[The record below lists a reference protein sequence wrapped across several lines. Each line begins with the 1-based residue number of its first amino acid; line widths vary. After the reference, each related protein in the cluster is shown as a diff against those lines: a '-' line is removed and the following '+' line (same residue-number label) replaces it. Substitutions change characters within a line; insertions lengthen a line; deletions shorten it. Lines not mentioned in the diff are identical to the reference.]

1 MSNPSLSNPSSP
13 NPRAQAAK
21 ILQRVIY
28 QGESLST
35 ALPDDSEPLTRDFC
49 YGCLRWHEPLSAVLG
64 ELVSKPLKQKDKD
77 IECLL
82 RVGLYQI
89 IYQKTPDH
97 AAVNE
102 TVTALK
108 DLKKPWAKKLLN
120 GVMRN
125 FLREQETLL
134 AEIEKRQVVRYAFPL
149 WLIQAIKS
157 AYPDN
162 WESVLHESN
171 QRAPMTLRV
180 NLSRQTRD
188 EYLSK
193 LSSSEIKASAI
204 DQVKSAV
211 VLDQPINVHEL
222 PNFDEGGSSVQDAAA
237 QLATLLLDCKDGM
250 DVLDACAAPGGKTG
264 HILESANN
272 VSVLAID
279 SSEKRLQRVTENLDR
294 LDFNNAD
301 KVTLLAIDAADVDSY
316 PTDILFDRILL
327 DAPCS
332 ATGVIR
338 RHPDIKVL
346 RRESDIESL
355 QQQQERLL
363 DALWGKL
370 KKGGIMLYA
379 TCSILPQENED
390 QIKAFLIRQEDAET
404 VKIDKS
410 QGYGRQVFPGEES
423 MDGFYFAKIAKKVE

>member
-1 MSNPSLSNPSSP
+1 MNTAPT

-49 YGCLRWHEPLSAVLG
+49 YGCLRWHEPLSAILD
-64 ELVSKPLKQKDKD
+64 ELVSKPLKRKDKD

-125 FLREQETLL
+125 FLREQESLL
-134 AEIEKRQVVRYAFPL
+134 VEIEKRQVVRYAFPL
-149 WLIQAIKS
+149 WLIQAIKK

-162 WESVLHESN
+162 WERILHESN

-188 EYLSK
+188 EYVSK
-193 LSSSEIKASAI
+193 LLSSEIKASAI
-204 DQVKSAV
+204 EQVKSAV

-222 PNFDEGGSSVQDAAA
+222 PNFDEGESSVQDAAA

-250 DVLDACAAPGGKTG
+250 NVLDACAAPGGKTG

-272 VSVLAID
+272 LSVLAID

-294 LDFNNAD
+294 LGFKDNHNDNKIA
-301 KVTLLAIDAADVDSY
+301 LLALDAAEVENY
-316 PTDILFDRILL
+316 PEGSLFDRILL

-355 QQQQERLL
+355 QQQQKRLL

-370 KKGGIMLYA
+370 KEGGIMLYA

-390 QIKAFLIRQEDAET
+390 QIKAFLIRQEDAEI
-404 VKIDKS
+404 VKIDQS
-410 QGYGRQVFPGEES
+410 QGFGRQVFPGEES
-423 MDGFYFAKIAKKVE
+423 MDGFYFAKLLKT

>member
-1 MSNPSLSNPSSP
+1 MSNRINA
-13 NPRAQAAK
+13 RASAAK

-28 QGESLST
+28 NGESLST
-35 ALPDDSEPLTRDFC
+35 ALPTDSEPLTRDLC
-49 YGCLRWHEPLSAVLG
+49 YGCLRWHEPLSAILDQ
-64 ELVSKPLKQKDKD
+64 LVSKPLKQKDKD

-102 TVTALK
+102 TVSALK
-108 DLKKPWAKKLLN
+108 DLKKPWARKLLN

-125 FLREQETLL
+125 FLREQESIL
-134 AEIEKRQVVRYAFPL
+134 AESQKRQTVRYAFPL
-149 WLIQAIKS
+149 WLIKAIKI
-157 AYPDN
+157 AWPEN
-162 WESVLHESN
+162 WETILHESN

-193 LSSSEIKASAI
+193 LQSSEIKASPVE
-204 DQVKSAV
+204 QVESAV
-211 VLDQPINVHEL
+211 VLDQPISVHEL
-222 PNFDEGGSSVQDAAA
+222 PNFDEGEASVQDAAA
-237 QLATLLLDCKDGM
+237 QLATLLLDCKNGM
-250 DVLDACAAPGGKTG
+250 NVLDACAAPGGKTG
-264 HILESANN
+264 HILESASNL
-272 VSVLAID
+272 SVLAID

-294 LDFNNAD
+294 LGFNNPTND
-301 KVTLLAIDAADVDSY
+301 NNEVKLLAIDAADLGLY
-316 PTDILFDRILL
+316 PTDLMFDRILL

-346 RRESDIESL
+346 RRASDIESL
-355 QQQQERLL
+355 QEQQKRLL

-370 KKGGIMLYA
+370 KAGGVLLYA

-390 QIKAFLIRQEDAET
+390 QIEAFLKRQNNVEVMEMDQ
-404 VKIDKS
+404 S
-410 QGYGRQVFPGEES
+410 QGHGRQVFPGEES
-423 MDGFYFAKIAKKVE
+423 MDGFYFAKLSKKQD

>member
-1 MSNPSLSNPSSP
+1 MNTALPT

-28 QGESLST
+28 QGESLNT
-35 ALPDDSEPLTRDFC
+35 ALPTDSEPLTRDFC
-49 YGCLRWHEPLSAVLG
+49 YGCLRWHEPLSAILD

-120 GVMRN
+120 GVMRS
-125 FLREQETLL
+125 FLREQESLL

-149 WLIQAIKS
+149 WLIQAIKK
-157 AYPDN
+157 AYPEN
-162 WESVLHESN
+162 WETILHESN

-180 NLSRQTRD
+180 NLSKQTRD

-193 LSSSEIKASAI
+193 LQSSEIKASPVE
-204 DQVKSAV
+204 QVKSAV

-222 PNFDEGGSSVQDAAA
+222 PNFDEGEASVQDAAA

-250 DVLDACAAPGGKTG
+250 NVLDACAAPGGKTG
-264 HILESANN
+264 HILESAKHL
-272 VSVLAID
+272 SVLAID
-279 SSEKRLQRVTENLDR
+279 SSEKRLQRVTENLER
-294 LDFNNAD
+294 LGFDALNSSNN
-301 KVTLLAIDAADVDSY
+301 KITLLAIDAAEVESY
-316 PTDILFDRILL
+316 PSKILFDRILL

-346 RRESDIESL
+346 RRASDIESL
-355 QQQQERLL
+355 QQQQKRLL

-370 KKGGIMLYA
+370 KVGGILLYA
-379 TCSILPQENED
+379 TCSILPEENEG
-390 QIKAFLIRQEDAET
+390 QIAAFLKRQNDVE
-404 VKIDKS
+404 VQPMNKS
-410 QGYGRQVFPGEES
+410 QGHGRQVFPGEES
-423 MDGFYFAKIAKKVE
+423 MDGFYFAKLAKKVE